1 MTYYII
7 KASNMTLEDTYKLL
21 HMKEHYNSLDEAIK
35 VLQVA
40 DPDIIPPGSQVYEV
54 TEMLLGTMDLN
65 VNIIIKPCLRKHP

>member
-21 HMKEHYNSLDEAIK
+21 HMKEHYNSLEEAIK
-35 VLQVA
+35 VLQSA

-54 TEMLLGTMDLN
+54 TENLSGSNNIDLSA
-65 VNIIIKPCLRKHP
+65 NIYMKLCK